1 MIGFGPSC
9 RMNPIRAIDA
19 REESF
24 DVLRIAE
31 YLGWEEGKGD
41 SIASSKNCPRLKL
54 TVMRDIIHDRRGVL
68 AVAEEKS
75 ETSYGPTAVLMKP
88 ERTRFLYFFV
98 ETEDGQEQ
106 EVRIVTVTNPSGS
119 QIIIRKESG
128 PQKQDA
134 PVYNF
139 LAVIRDNTQ

>member
-9 RMNPIRAIDA
+9 RISPIRAIDA

-24 DVLRIAE
+24 DISRIAE
-31 YLGWEEGKGD
+31 YLGWEEKENNN
-41 SIASSKNCPRLKL
+41 IASNKNYPRLKL
-54 TVMRDIIHDRRGVL
+54 TVMHDVIHDRRGML
-68 AVAEEKS
+68 AVTEQRS

-106 EVRIVTVTNPSGS
+106 EVRMVTVINPSGS

-128 PQKQDA
+128 PKKEDA
-134 PVYNF
+134 PVYSF
-139 LAVIRDNTQ
+139 LAVIWDNT